1 MSNRSQGAAILLV
14 IAVSL
19 VFHTFIAYQ
28 DIGVLARNGFLYD
41 DSFYAFKIARNI
53 AAGNGMTFDGI
64 HPTTGFQ
71 PLYVFILVP
80 VYFFSGDNLILPIYI
95 ALTFLAICTCLT
107 TCLIYRISRRYA
119 GFAASICAALI
130 WSLSPIVARQSANGL
145 ETAFAT
151 FVIALSAFYYLE
163 RVRPVQ
169 GVPPLHRFLVL
180 GLLLGVAVLSRIDG
194 ILLVLALLLD
204 YLLLLR
210 RRGVAAGKASPVL
223 LIPAGIII
231 LYGPW
236 LLFNIIESGNALQ
249 DSGTATRYLSLAYA
263 PYFHNGSGS
272 LASSGPDIAFI
283 WKHFIHSLKTM
294 RALPPVHVIFHSIH
308 KAGSIMNT
316 RTLFDTLANTGGLAL
331 LVFAGFSMLKWRKDR
346 ARSGRLEIGF
356 LILFCALL
364 LLSYS
369 TYIFGS
375 FFFVRYYF
383 PVYFVGSLVFAF
395 LLQDLLDWFGRK
407 SLSVRRIAIT
417 AAAIYSGFFIYFSW
431 SQSFRSWPVYPF
443 YDIAGWVDRN
453 VGENET
459 VGVLQCGTIGYFSG
473 RKVINLDG
481 KVNREALSALKDN
494 NLPSYVETEDIDI
507 IIDHCR
513 ILEIFLDLSPDEIEK
528 SCTPIKSGP
537 MGGPTGWI
545 SYRPESA
552 GVN

>member
-1 MSNRSQGAAILLV
+1 MSKRSQGAVILLV

-19 VFHTFIAYQ
+19 VFHTVIAYQ
-28 DIGVLARNGFLYD
+28 DIEVLARNGFLYD
-41 DSFYAFKIARNI
+41 DSFYAFNIARNI
-53 AAGNGMTFDGI
+53 ADGNGMTFDGI

-80 VYFFSGDNLILPIYI
+80 VYFFSGDNMILPIYI
-95 ALTFLAICTCLT
+95 ALTFLAICSCLT
-107 TCLIYRISRRYA
+107 TYFIYRISRRYV
-119 GFAASICAALI
+119 GFAASIIAALI
-130 WSLSPIVARQSANGL
+130 WSISPIVARQSANGL

-151 FVIALSAFYYLE
+151 FVIALSAFYYLD

-169 GVPPLHRFLVL
+169 RVPASRFMVL

-210 RRGVAAGKASPVL
+210 RRGASAGKALHVL
-223 LIPAGIII
+223 LIPAGIMI

-236 LLFNIIESGNALQ
+236 VIFNIVETGNVLQ

-263 PYFHNGSGS
+263 PYFHNGSES
-272 LASSGPDIAFI
+272 LAYSGPDIAFI

-294 RALPPVHVIFHSIH
+294 RALPPTHVIFHSFHRAGQII
-308 KAGSIMNT
+308 KAP
-316 RTLFDTLANTGGLAL
+316 TLFSIVANAGGFAL
-331 LVFAGFSMLKWRKDR
+331 LLFAGFSALKWRKDET
-346 ARSGRLEIGF
+346 RSRRLEIGF
-356 LILFCALL
+356 LLLFCVLL
-364 LLSYS
+364 LISYS

-383 PVYFVGSLVFAF
+383 PIYFTGSLVFAF
-395 LLQDLLDWFGRK
+395 ILQDLLDWYGRR
-407 SLSVRRIAIT
+407 SVKIRRMLVA
-417 AAAIYSGFFIYFSW
+417 AAAIYSGLFLYFSW
-431 SQSFRSWPVYPF
+431 SQSLRSWPVYPF
-443 YDIAGWVDRN
+443 YDIAAWVERN

-481 KVNREALSALKDN
+481 KVNREALLALKNN
-494 NLPSYVETEDIDI
+494 NLLSYVQKQDIDV
-507 IIDHCR
+507 IIDHQK
-513 ILEIFLDLSPDEIEK
+513 ILEIFLGLSPGEMEK
-528 SCTPIKSGP
+528 SCTPILCEP
-537 MGGPTGWI
+537 MGGTTGWI
-545 SYRPESA
+545 AYRPESV